1 MFLSFVI
8 VVVVV
13 VVVLKFCCTSL
24 AVADANL
31 QIRGV
36 GGRGGGHPDPEVR
49 GEGAAKKIFFGLYL
63 V

>member
-1 MFLSFVI
+1 MLSENLNSIILCVIFVI

-13 VVVLKFCCTSL
+13 VVVVVVAVLKFCCTSL

-36 GGRGGGHPDPEVR
+36 GWGGGVVIQTLR
-49 GEGAAKKIFFGLYL
+49 
-63 V
+63 